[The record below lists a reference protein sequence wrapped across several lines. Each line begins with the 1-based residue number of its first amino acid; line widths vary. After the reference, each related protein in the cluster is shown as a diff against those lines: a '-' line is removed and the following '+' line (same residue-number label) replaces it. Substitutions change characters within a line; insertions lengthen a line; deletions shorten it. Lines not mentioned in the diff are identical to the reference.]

1 MLILTRRVNEAI
13 RVGEDIT
20 VVVMGVKGNQVR
32 IGIEAPKE
40 LSVDREEVR
49 ERKER
54 EQSFQDRSTFG

>member
-1 MLILTRRVNEAI
+1 MLILTRRANEAI
-13 RVGEDIT
+13 RIGEDIT

-54 EQSFQDRSTFG
+54 EPQQRV